1 MPHAPDNDGKTPD
14 GFDKALEVMARLR
27 APDGCPWDREQDH
40 KSLKPYLIE
49 EAYEVLE
56 AIDAG
61 DTARLREELGD
72 LLLQVIFHC
81 QLAREQGLFDA
92 FEVAQGLAE
101 KMIERHPHVFGE
113 GQARTSAQV
122 LRNWEIQKRNGR
134 ARNGEKEGKPS
145 ILDGVPAA
153 LPALLRAQR
162 LQGKAARVGFDWKD
176 AEGPAQKVEE
186 EWAELQKAI
195 QQKDS
200 GAAERELG
208 DFLFA
213 AVNLARKLRVDAE
226 QAAQAAVGRFTAR
239 FHHIE
244 AALRA
249 RGLSPEQVP
258 LEELDRLW
266 DEAKAREAGP
276 SPA

>member
-1 MPHAPDNDGKTPD
+1 MPHAPDSRGRHPD
-14 GFDKALEVMARLR
+14 GFDKALDVMARLR

-40 KSLKPYLIE
+40 KTLKPYLIE
-49 EAYEVLE
+49 EAYEVIE
-56 AIDAG
+56 AIEAG
-61 DTARLREELGD
+61 DSDRLREELGD

-81 QLAREQGLFDA
+81 QLAKERGLFDA
-92 FEVAQGLAE
+92 FEVAGALAE

-113 GQARTSAQV
+113 GQARTSGEV

-134 ARNGEKEGKPS
+134 ARKGEKEGEPS

-176 AEGPAQKVEE
+176 AGGPAKKVEE
-186 EWAELQKAI
+186 EWAELRRAI

-200 GAAERELG
+200 AAAERELG
-208 DFLFA
+208 DLLFA

-226 QAAQAAVGRFTAR
+226 GAAQAAVGRFVAR

>member
-1 MPHAPDNDGKTPD
+1 MPHAPDSRGKAPD

-61 DTARLREELGD
+61 DAARLREELGD

-81 QLAREQGLFDA
+81 QLARERGLFDA

-113 GQARTSAQV
+113 GQARTSAEV

-134 ARNGEKEGKPS
+134 ARDGEKEGSPS

-176 AEGPAQKVEE
+176 A
-186 EWAELQKAI
+186 
-195 QQKDS
+195 
-200 GAAERELG
+200 AALERELG

-239 FHHIE
+239 FHFIE
-244 AALRA
+244 AQLRA

-266 DEAKAREAGP
+266 EEAKAREAGP

>member
-1 MPHAPDNDGKTPD
+1 MPHAPDSGGKAPD
-14 GFDKALEVMARLR
+14 GFDRALEVMARLR

-61 DTARLREELGD
+61 DAARLREELGD

-81 QLAREQGLFDA
+81 QLARERGLFDA
-92 FEVAQGLAE
+92 FEVAQGLAA

-113 GQARTSAQV
+113 GQARTSAEV

-134 ARNGEKEGKPS
+134 ARGGGEAGSPS

-176 AEGPAQKVEE
+176 AGGPSKKVEE
-186 EWAELQKAI
+186 EWAELQRAVRA
-195 QQKDS
+195 KDP
-200 GAAERELG
+200 AALERELG

-226 QAAQAAVGRFTAR
+226 QAAQASIGRFTAR
-239 FHHIE
+239 FHFIE
-244 AALRA
+244 ADLRA

-266 DEAKAREAGP
+266 EEAKVRGAGP